1 MWRTKQTPDTAH
13 NQTESIHLD
22 RISVSGK
29 LRLLDMAYS
38 RLRFGV
44 FSMPYVSIILAW
56 FYQRTNGGDYRVLMW
71 SAAYFIAAI
80 TSCFIH
86 QAYRRDAQRLS
97 AELMYLKWLP
107 IVQKSALLH
116 GFGLFILL
124 PLVSQTAIFEFK
136 YIYILTIAAI
146 MAGNA
151 THQAPILSIFKRF
164 FMVGW
169 NGTVLLIP
177 WTLHDAEWPY
187 AMLLSIS
194 YSLGMYRHAKISHH
208 FFVRM
213 VWLEEEGARLASNYK
228 DAKEAAEEALK
239 VKNVFLT
246 TASHDL
252 RQPVHAMGFLIESI
266 SRRNTDPSLRS
277 SLMDLKQSVHSVT
290 QMFNSLLDLSK
301 IEAGAVQI
309 KNEIIALDPLIED
322 VVSIFHEEAK
332 SRGLQL
338 RIKSTHNQ
346 AAVDADAML
355 LRQSISNLI
364 HNALRYTKHGG
375 ALISA
380 RKRNNDWQIEVWD
393 TGIGVAA
400 EDQNNIYSPFFRH
413 QHAWRIDSEGHG
425 LGLAVVARCAGL
437 MGATYGFTSRD
448 GRGSKFWLRLPAVA
462 NDTQAALRA
471 QDAHAATYT
480 HAYLH
485 PLSGQCL
492 IVDDDPLVC
501 QAWESLL
508 LSWHVQV
515 RCVASSLQALSAIN
529 AGFQP
534 QVILCDQRLRAG
546 ESGFD
551 VLRGLLERCPNA
563 RGAMISGEF
572 DSPELRQAEH
582 EGYLVLH
589 KPLDPEKLHVLL
601 TRWLSQLDS
610 NQ

>member
-1 MWRTKQTPDTAH
+1 MMWRTRQAARTAYNH
-13 NQTESIHLD
+13 AEVIHVD

-38 RLRFGV
+38 RLRFGI

-56 FYQRTNGGDYRVLMW
+56 FYQRTSHDGRVLMW
-71 SAAYFIAAI
+71 SCGYCLMALISYFIY
-80 TSCFIH
+80 
-86 QAYRRDAQRLS
+86 QAYKRDSQRLP
-97 AELMYLKWLP
+97 ADLMYAKWLS
-107 IVQKSALLH
+107 IVQKCALLH

-136 YIYILTIAAI
+136 YIYVLTVAAI

-169 NGTVLLIP
+169 NGTVLLMP

-187 AMLLSIS
+187 AMLLSVS

-213 VWLEEEGARLASNYK
+213 AWLEEEGARLASNYK
-228 DAKEAAEEALK
+228 EAKEAAEEALK
-239 VKNVFLT
+239 VKNVFLN

-266 SRRNTDPSLRS
+266 SRRNTDPSLQS

-309 KNEIIALDPLIED
+309 KNEIIALDTLMED
-322 VVSIFHEEAK
+322 VVSIFQEEAK

-338 RIKSTHNQ
+338 RMKSTHNQ
-346 AAVDADAML
+346 AAVNTDAML

-380 RKRNNDWQIEVWD
+380 RKRDNDWQIEVWD
-393 TGIGVAA
+393 TGIGVAV

-425 LGLAVVARCAGL
+425 LGLAVVARCASL
-437 MGATYGFTSRD
+437 MGATHGFTSRD
-448 GRGSKFWLRLPAVA
+448 GRGSKFWLRLPAA
-462 NDTQAALRA
+462 PNNTETALRA
-471 QDAHAATYT
+471 QYAHAAT
-480 HAYLH
+480 HPHVHLH
-485 PLSGQCL
+485 PLSGRCL

-508 LSWHVQV
+508 LSWHVQMQ
-515 RCVASSLQALSAIN
+515 CVASSVQALSTIN
-529 AGFQP
+529 TGFQP

-551 VLRGLLERCPNA
+551 VLRELLERCPDA
-563 RGAMISGEF
+563 HGAMISGEF
-572 DSPELRQAEH
+572 DSPELKQAEH

-601 TRWLSQLDS
+601 ARWLSPKPV
-610 NQ
+610 